1 MAKPKKLTL
10 KYLEILKPVYIEK
23 NYPVPKWI
31 FFSQALIEAGWRVE
45 LIRSKSTFSKYIYI
59 HKGDKN
65 FKIRFSNHKPNKGQQ
80 ETNDC
85 DFYVGISNGQVI
97 TTEMVLKK
105 ILGGM

>member
-1 MAKPKKLTL
+1 MKPKKLTV
-10 KYLEILKPVYIEK
+10 KYLEALKPSYAK
-23 NYPVPKWI
+23 SGYTTPKWI
-31 FFSQALIEAGWRVE
+31 TFSEALLQAGWKVE
-45 LIRSKSTFSKYIYI
+45 LKRSKTTFSKYIYI
-59 HKGDKN
+59 NKGDRS

-105 ILGGM
+105 VLGEI